1 MLIPSDYNR
10 CAASVGRCP
19 ERSEAAEREEGRRGV
34 AARGHKQPDWLAEPA
49 SLPGLQLGPMP

>member
-1 MLIPSDYNR
+1 MITIVVLPVW
-10 CAASVGRCP
+10 AAARNAVRLQRG
-19 ERSEAAEREEGRRGV
+19 GRRGV

>member
-1 MLIPSDYNR
+1 MITIVVLPVW
-10 CAASVGRCP
+10 AAARNAVWLQRG
-19 ERSEAAEREEGRRGV
+19 GRRGV